1 MTDVFL
7 VCFSLVDK
15 ESFKNALN
23 KWIPELFQ
31 NAPNSPIILVGT
43 KSDLKMAYEG
53 TDKDSKIVPT
63 SDGLKAVE
71 QHNLFNYVECSAK
84 TKENL
89 MRVFSEA
96 IRSVLK

>member
-31 NAPNSPIILVGT
+31 NAPNAPIILVGT
-43 KSDLKMAYEG
+43 KSDLKKEYESN
-53 TDKDSKIVPT
+53 TQKQDKVVP
-63 SDGLKAVE
+63 
-71 QHNLFNYVECSAK
+71 
-84 TKENL
+84 
-89 MRVFSEA
+89 
-96 IRSVLK
+96 

>member
-31 NAPNSPIILVGT
+31 NAPNAPIILVGM
-43 KSDLKMAYEG
+43 KSDLKRDYEANPEK
-53 TDKDSKIVPT
+53 TAKVVPQA
-63 SDGLKAVE
+63 DGLKAV
-71 QHNLFNYVECSAK
+71 Q
-84 TKENL
+84 
-89 MRVFSEA
+89 
-96 IRSVLK
+96 